1 MKTKDNLPG
10 KYYRGETSL
19 EEEKELKTR
28 ILSEDFDS
36 SEKDIFG
43 FYEKAGN
50 VPDDLEES
58 LMNGLTEHQ
67 NKNKVK
73 RMWIYRIASAA
84 AVLLIALTVFLSYQA
99 QKNAKMESQFFV
111 MEQALYHVSESIQ
124 PEEENEMLVLWVD
137 ENVEIIINE

>member
-1 MKTKDNLPG
+1 MKTKDNLLD

-19 EEEKELKTR
+19 EEEKELKNS

-43 FYEKAGN
+43 FYSKTGN

-58 LMNGLTEHQ
+58 LMNGLTE
-67 NKNKVK
+67 NLEKKKVK
-73 RMWIYRIASAA
+73 RMWIYRISSAA
-84 AVLLIALTVFLSYQA
+84 AVLLIALTVSLNYRA
-99 QKNAKMESQFFV
+99 QKNAEMESQFFV
-111 MEQALYHVSESIQ
+111 MEQALFQVSESIQ